1 MGSAPGLRMKTN
13 NELAGEVYS
22 LFPVPFIRIEESFA
36 EIACHLLR
44 ESQRDGASAWNPS
57 MKCQKTLPL
66 RMSAE
71 AV

>member
-13 NELAGEVYS
+13 NELAGELYS

-44 ESQRDGASAWNPS
+44 ESQRDGSFGVE
-57 MKCQKTLPL
+57 PL
-66 RMSAE
+66 HEVPKDAAIAHVR
-71 AV
+71 